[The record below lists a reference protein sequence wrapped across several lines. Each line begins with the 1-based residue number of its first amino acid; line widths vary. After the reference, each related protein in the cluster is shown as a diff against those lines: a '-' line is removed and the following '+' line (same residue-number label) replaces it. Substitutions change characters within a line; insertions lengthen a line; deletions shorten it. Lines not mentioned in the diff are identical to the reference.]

1 MCKPNPRRVTAQER
15 EEDTY
20 RELFE
25 QIEQQQRNE
34 YDRSFVCTYK
44 DLYPYKADGPKI
56 HAIVEKLMRSS
67 WLD

>member
-25 QIEQQQRNE
+25 QVEQQERNE
-34 YDRSFVCTYK
+34 YEVSFGPTYK
-44 DLYPYKADGPKI
+44 ALHPYRSDGPKI
-56 HAIVEKLMRSS
+56 HAIVEKLMRSG
-67 WLD
+67 WDQ

>member
-20 RELFE
+20 LVLYGQVEA
-25 QIEQQQRNE
+25 NE
-34 YDRSFVCTYK
+34 KAEYMRSFGPTYREK
-44 DLYPYKADGPKI
+44 YPFKADGPKI
-56 HAIVEKLMRSS
+56 HGIVEKLMRSS

>member
-25 QIEQQQRNE
+25 QVEQQERNE
-34 YDRSFVCTYK
+34 YEASFGSTYK
-44 DLYPYKADGPKI
+44 ALYPYKADGPKI
-56 HAIVEKLMRSS
+56 HGIVEKLMRST
-67 WLD
+67 WND